1 LVLEYS
7 EVSTSS
13 LIYIE
18 FLVQTIHSIPSLL
31 FAIARTEDVVLTLVE
46 FIDLD
51 INPDFEKTFKSRSFL
66 RNYEFGQGNCVYAEK
81 QKVLGLGS
89 GRRYPL

>member
-1 LVLEYS
+1 M
-7 EVSTSS
+7 STPS

-18 FLVQTIHSIPSLL
+18 FLVQTIHSISSSL
-31 FAIARTEDVVLTLVE
+31 FAIARTEDVVLTSVE
-46 FIDLD
+46 SINSDV
-51 INPDFEKTFKSRSFL
+51 NPDFEKTFKSRSFL
-66 RNYEFGQGNCVYAEK
+66 RNYGFAQGNCVYAEK